1 MHLSQLVNVQRGG
14 EDWFQLGT
22 VREARPTVEYAREDV
37 RQATSRSAQVGSR
50 LVAHLTPSRLAMRMV
65 HLAFSAESQPTRPHL
80 SPCIIMQQMKL
91 FDLGVRGGL
100 EALLDE
106 SGVRPEVA
114 ASLTLR

>member
-1 MHLSQLVNVQRGG
+1 
-14 EDWFQLGT
+14 
-22 VREARPTVEYAREDV
+22 
-37 RQATSRSAQVGSR
+37 
-50 LVAHLTPSRLAMRMV
+50 
-65 HLAFSAESQPTRPHL
+65 
-80 SPCIIMQQMKL
+80 MQQMKL